1 MNDQTL
7 LALAGGGLL
16 LWWMASGSSAAG
28 KIVDRIEQLDE
39 IKEKFYQK
47 GDSFLGYMMNQ
58 FLEITD
64 PVCQMTPAEL
74 TGMKKKELMLIIRE
88 DLAGENRAIA
98 ILKKISSANK
108 TFDQN
113 KKAEGFVKDN
123 DLLLTDPL
131 RNAAKDFL
139 KIGIQVVERTTNIIV
154 DIFQQLPG
162 ESRDSANVLAFEARR
177 DLKALKNE

>member
-98 ILKKISSANK
+98 ILKKISS
-108 TFDQN
+108 QYS
-113 KKAEGFVKDN
+113 
-123 DLLLTDPL
+123 PP
-131 RNAAKDFL
+131 
-139 KIGIQVVERTTNIIV
+139 QRT
-154 DIFQQLPG
+154 
-162 ESRDSANVLAFEARR
+162 SAC
-177 DLKALKNE
+177 K